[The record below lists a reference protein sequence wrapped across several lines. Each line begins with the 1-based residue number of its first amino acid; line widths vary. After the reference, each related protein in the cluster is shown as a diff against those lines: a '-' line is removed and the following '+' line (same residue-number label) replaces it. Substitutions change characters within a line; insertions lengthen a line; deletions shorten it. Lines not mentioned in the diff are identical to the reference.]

1 MLGHCNNI
9 ISHLSQSHQAL
20 HLFQPLKQHVVVL
33 YVVWLGQFWIPTQVL
48 CVCYVPL
55 HQQNTK

>member
-48 CVCYVPL
+48 
-55 HQQNTK
+55 